1 MKKNLIHALYL
12 VAYIL
17 AYGFWFLMS
26 LLPLRVLYVVSDFL
40 YLIVAHVV
48 RYRHHC
54 TTVVERRFFTTRLIS
69 GLRSL

>member
-26 LLPLRVLYVVSDFL
+26 LLPLRFLYELSAFL
-40 YLIVAHVV
+40 YLIVTHVI
-48 RYRHHC
+48 RYRNHVIWMNMSASFPE
-54 TTVVERRFFTTRLIS
+54 TSVEE
-69 GLRSL
+69 LRKI

>member
-1 MKKNLIHALYL
+1 MTNCSLLQKRKQNSAMKKNLIHALYL

-40 YLIVAHVV
+40 KT
-48 RYRHHC
+48 C
-54 TTVVERRFFTTRLIS
+54 F
-69 GLRSL
+69 